1 VGALIISEQKFEA
14 LLTFDVPSIAAGDC
28 VLFLW
33 ATAPMEAQ
41 AHEVMTA
48 WGFTYV
54 TQVIWD
60 KNADATVTG
69 SSTGTRPSCREERQ
83 GPRARAWNAAAL
95 SDQSIRPS
103 LKSSP
108 D

>member
-60 KNADATVTG
+60 KNADGHGYWFINRHETLLVGKKGKVPAPAP
-69 SSTGTRPSCREERQ
+69 GTQQRSVIKAFGQ
-83 GPRARAWNAAAL
+83 A
-95 SDQSIRPS
+95 
-103 LKSSP
+103 
-108 D
+108 